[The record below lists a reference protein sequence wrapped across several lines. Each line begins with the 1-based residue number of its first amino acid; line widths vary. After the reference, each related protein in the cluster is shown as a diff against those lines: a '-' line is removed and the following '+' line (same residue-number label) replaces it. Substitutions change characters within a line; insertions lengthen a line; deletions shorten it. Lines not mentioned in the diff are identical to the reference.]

1 MEKIAALE
9 DAISKKSLVGIYSV
23 FYTIAHGDPNFST
36 NKFRNVLE
44 YVKTKNI
51 PGLLQEFDGE
61 DFEPEEKWDEDYW
74 ALVASSLIDN
84 FCEER
89 IQHLEIVGKKV
100 YPLKASE
107 ENKSPCKIPMEE
119 GVRQSEKGKAAK
131 RKKMMSGEQGK
142 RIISEEKKK
151 EVKANHANRNP
162 KSGESLL
169 SRILGSRSGR

>member
-51 PGLLQEFDGE
+51 SGLLQEF
-61 DFEPEEKWDEDYW
+61 DYW

-119 GVRQSEKGKAAK
+119 GARQSEKGKAAK

>member
-51 PGLLQEFDGE
+51 SGLLQEFDGE

-107 ENKSPCKIPMEE
+107 ENKSPCIDIA
-119 GVRQSEKGKAAK
+119 SSNAAIF
-131 RKKMMSGEQGK
+131 S
-142 RIISEEKKK
+142 IISSIFYISKTASNCAK
-151 EVKANHANRNP
+151 NFSSHAAF
-162 KSGESLL
+162 SFSDSILASMLL
-169 SRILGSRSGR
+169 

>member
-51 PGLLQEFDGE
+51 PGLMQEFDGE
-61 DFEPEEKWDEDYW
+61 AFEPEEKWDEDYW

-89 IQHLEIVGKKV
+89 IQHLETVGKKV

-107 ENKSPCKIPMEE
+107 ENKSPRKIPMEE
-119 GVRQSEKGKAAK
+119 GTRQSERGKAAK
-131 RKKMMSGEQGK
+131 RKKTMSGEQEK
-142 RIISEEKKK
+142 RMISEEKKK
-151 EVKANHANRNP
+151 EVKANHANRIR

-169 SRILGSRSGR
+169 SRIFGSGSGR

>member
-1 MEKIAALE
+1 MKAAVYWCSGTVL
-9 DAISKKSLVGIYSV
+9 AF
-23 FYTIAHGDPNFST
+23 FYIFLST
-36 NKFRNVLE
+36 
-44 YVKTKNI
+44 Y
-51 PGLLQEFDGE
+51 LLPQQGRRDGE

-119 GVRQSEKGKAAK
+119 GARQSEKGKAAK

-151 EVKANHANRNP
+151 EVKANHANRIR